1 MERVC
6 DRVTDAVRIML
17 IDGTMDRDLVTV
29 RDDVRVV
36 VIDLVDDRVVV
47 ADFVDVRVAVPVRN
61 GVWLDVGVEAGVG
74 NAVLVGVVDAVA
86 SAVPVVVA
94 VTVGGAV
101 AELDGVPVADDE
113 GVPEAEGVAVGVAVF
128 VGVADGHNVS
138 SRTFALNVSATRSD
152 APSAANASPVGR
164 LNSAAVAAPPSPLLP
179 ATAPTPAIVT
189 TEAAAGSYA
198 RTTWLAESAT

>member
-61 GVWLDVGVEAGVG
+61 GVWLDVGVEGGVG

-113 GVPEAEGVAVGVAVF
+113 GVPEAEGVAVT
-128 VGVADGHNVS
+128 GVADGHTVS